1 MKNILKY
8 LRRTKDIFLI
18 YGGSDLKL
26 EGYSDSSFQSDP
38 DDSKSIS
45 GYVFTLNGGAVSW
58 KSSKQQIVADSTT
71 EAEYIAASEAA
82 KEAVWMKKFITELG
96 IVPEIENPVPLYC
109 DNTGAVA
116 QAKEP
121 RSHHKSKHILRLFHL
136 VREIIERQD
145 VIIERV
151 GTKNNIAD
159 PFTKALPQQQFDRHL
174 DCMGLKY
181 KGDWL

>member
-1 MKNILKY
+1 
-8 LRRTKDIFLI
+8 
-18 YGGSDLKL
+18 
-26 EGYSDSSFQSDP
+26 
-38 DDSKSIS
+38 
-45 GYVFTLNGGAVSW
+45 
-58 KSSKQQIVADSTT
+58 
-71 EAEYIAASEAA
+71 
-82 KEAVWMKKFITELG
+82 MKKFITELDV
-96 IVPEIENPVPLYC
+96 VPEIENPVLLYY

-121 RSHHKSKHILRLFHL
+121 RSHHKFKHILRRFHL

-151 GTKNNIAD
+151 DTKNNIAD
-159 PFTKALPQQQFDRHL
+159 PFTKALPQQQFDCYF

>member
-26 EGYSDSSFQSDP
+26 EAYSDSSFQSDP

-45 GYVFTLNGGAVSW
+45 GYVFTLNGGAISW

-71 EAEYIAASEAA
+71 ETEYIAVSEAT
-82 KEAVWMKKFITELG
+82 KEAVWMKKFILKLG
-96 IVPEIENPVPLYC
+96 VVPKIKGPIPLYC
-109 DNTGAVA
+109 DNTRAVA

-121 RSHHKSKHILRLFHL
+121 RAHHKSKHILRRFHL
-136 VREIIERQD
+136 V
-145 VIIERV
+145 
-151 GTKNNIAD
+151 
-159 PFTKALPQQQFDRHL
+159 
-174 DCMGLKY
+174 
-181 KGDWL
+181 